1 MTKEEFKQEIIQLF
15 PNLVDL
21 RIYVAEDGTIS
32 FQGIV
37 K

>member
-1 MTKEEFKQEIIQLF
+1 MTKEEFKQEMICLF
-15 PNLVDL
+15 PGLVDL
-21 RIYVAEDGTIS
+21 RIYVAEDGSVS